1 MNNGYQKS
9 NGCGADKEGGK
20 IFNTFFYPE
29 LQSKHVRP
37 LAYNMFVNEIA
48 FWEWMKTKPKTMT
61 LQTMVNEFDTITFRN
76 GYSANAPTMVV
87 ECLGI
92 TIGKAKPKWSDNWP
106 GNVFIIKLGKIITRI
121 NC

>member
-1 MNNGYQKS
+1 MKTLHLTLNKKWFDMIAAGVK
-9 NGCGADKEGGK
+9 KEEYRSIK
-20 IFNTFFYPE
+20 TYWIKRLVDT
-29 LQSKHVRP
+29 
-37 LAYNMFVNEIA
+37 MFVNEIA